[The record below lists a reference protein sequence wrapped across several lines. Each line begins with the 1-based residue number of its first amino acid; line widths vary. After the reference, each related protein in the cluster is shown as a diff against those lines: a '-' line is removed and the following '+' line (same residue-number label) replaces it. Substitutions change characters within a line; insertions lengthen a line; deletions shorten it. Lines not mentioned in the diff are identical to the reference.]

1 MWERIEEKAY
11 ATKKKRYVVCVDTIG
26 QDREML
32 ESERRLVLETV
43 KKFRGIWEEKE
54 RESLRRDRERRIA
67 QLEDEKD
74 HIDSGDNVKLADEEE
89 KFVEDG
95 SSSVDQDQFPD
106 DESKDLF
113 AKNLKI
119 KFLAKL
125 LAENDEWKKS
135 LLSLKDTTV
144 IKMPRILQSV
154 FYLLQF
160 KREDVCQPNS
170 NKFFWKFAKK
180 HLSEAFLERLV
191 AYSPLGLKIEPRTQY
206 STLNF
211 IEKNLEGITPEDVDS
226 QCGLTIGKLFRWLLL
241 CLKTRKEDIIYRKSM
256 RKRAI

>member
-1 MWERIEEKAY
+1 M
-11 ATKKKRYVVCVDTIG
+11 
-26 QDREML
+26 
-32 ESERRLVLETV
+32 
-43 KKFRGIWEEKE
+43 
-54 RESLRRDRERRIA
+54 
-67 QLEDEKD
+67 
-74 HIDSGDNVKLADEEE
+74 
-89 KFVEDG
+89 
-95 SSSVDQDQFPD
+95 
-106 DESKDLF
+106 
-113 AKNLKI
+113 KI

-160 KREDVCQPNS
+160 KREDVCQPNT

-180 HLSEAFLERLV
+180 HLSEVFLERLV
-191 AYSPLGLKIEPRTQY
+191 AYTPLGLKIEPRTEY

-226 QCGLTIGKLFRWLLL
+226 
-241 CLKTRKEDIIYRKSM
+241 
-256 RKRAI
+256 